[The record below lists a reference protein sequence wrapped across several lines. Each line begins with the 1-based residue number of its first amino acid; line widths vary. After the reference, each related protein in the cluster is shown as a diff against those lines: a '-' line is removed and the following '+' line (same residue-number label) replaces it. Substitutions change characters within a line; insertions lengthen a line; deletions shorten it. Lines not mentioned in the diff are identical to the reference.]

1 VTRRIIC
8 LFAAACL
15 LSAAPAAELTP
26 DTIAQIEQAISTE
39 MSRSTIPGVTVAIGS
54 GSEVVWSNA
63 YGLADLENTVPM
75 TRHTVI
81 RLASISKPITAV
93 AILQLV
99 EQGKLQLDAP
109 IQQYVP
115 QFPAKSWPV
124 TVRQLLGH
132 LGGVRHYREGEISST
147 RHYSDRLAPLDIF
160 AYDPLLHEPGTRYSY
175 TTYGYNLLGAAVEL
189 VSATPFLDY
198 LQTNIFRPAN
208 IQSIR
213 DDHVYALIPHRA
225 RGYAL
230 RDDGQLVNCGLAD
243 TSNKIPGGGLIGPA
257 ADLVRFAL
265 AFSNGK
271 LVSPATVELMTRSLT
286 TAEGKSTG
294 YGLGFGLGE
303 LAGRPH
309 AHHGG
314 GQQGTTTYLLF
325 FPREKLAVAV
335 MMNREGAPGERLA
348 TRIAHILLQP

>member
-1 VTRRIIC
+1 MTRRIVC
-8 LFAAACL
+8 LLAVSVF
-15 LSAAPAAELTP
+15 LSAAAELRP
-26 DTIAQIEQAISTE
+26 ATIAQIEQAISSE

-99 EQGKLQLDAP
+99 EQGKMQLDAP
-109 IQQYVP
+109 IQEYVP
-115 QFPAKSWPV
+115 QFPAKPWPV

-132 LGGVRHYREGEISST
+132 LGGVRHYQEGEISST
-147 RHYSDRLAPLDIF
+147 RHYSDRLAPLQIF
-160 AYDPLLHEPGTRYSY
+160 AADPLLHEPGAKYAY

-189 VSATPFLDY
+189 LARVPFMDY
-198 LQTNIFRPAN
+198 LRTNVFQPAG

-213 DDHVYALIPHRA
+213 DDNVYAVIPHRA

-230 RDDGQLVNCGLAD
+230 RDDGRLVNCGLAD

-257 ADLVRFAL
+257 SDLVRFAL
-265 AFSNGK
+265 AFSSGK
-271 LVSPATVELMTRSLT
+271 LVSPSTAELMTRSLT
-286 TAEGKSTG
+286 TTEGKATG
-294 YGLGFGLGE
+294 YGLGFVTGE
-303 LAGRPH
+303 LAGRRY
-309 AHHGG
+309 AAHGG

-325 FPREKLAVAV
+325 FPQEKLAVGL
-335 MMNREGAPGERLA
+335 MMNREGAPIQAL
-348 TRIAHILLQP
+348 TNQIAQILLQP